1 MADLLSSVPSVS
13 FWFCVLLLR
22 LRSLC
27 VFSSV
32 RSLWVCVLCFRSSP
46 PVSGFS
52 FLFFSFCYL
61 CFRPSPVPFLC
72 SSCVSL
78 PCVLVLSPENP
89 LFSVCC
95 FCLLLRFSP
104 SRWDVIHYC
113 RWHNHGAQ
121 RVRSDY
127 FLNERVN
134 Y

>member
-1 MADLLSSVPSVS
+1 VMADLLSSVPSVS

-95 FCLLLRFSP
+95 FCLLLRSP
-104 SRWDVIHYC
+104 PPGGMSSITVGGTIMGHREC
-113 RWHNHGAQ
+113 GAI
-121 RVRSDY
+121 V
-127 FLNERVN
+127 F
-134 Y
+134 